1 MGADHLL
8 PEAIAALRGLDGPD
22 GPDGASRPV
31 VVFDSGVGGLPYLET
46 ARRLLP
52 GERYVYL
59 ADRAG
64 FPYGTK
70 ERAEIEALVL
80 DRLGRLIEAFDPKAI
95 VIACNTASQAALA
108 AARERFPGLPIVGVV
123 PAIKP
128 AAERTRT
135 GTIGVMATEHAL
147 VDPYL
152 DELIARHAPGVKVLR
167 EPAQDLVSFVE
178 RSFATSS
185 PPEREAAVAGHVR
198 RLLAN
203 GADEI
208 VLACTHFLHVAADIG
223 RVAAS
228 LSGGAQRKA
237 EVVDSREG
245 VARRLHEVLAER
257 GLLASGAGCV
267 AADGAADRSTGGRSA
282 PPDGVFLLSG
292 PPPFE
297 SVYPAFAERFSLLGP
312 FSLEAG
318 A

>member
-1 MGADHLL
+1 MATDNLL
-8 PEAIAALRGLDGPD
+8 PGAVEALRGLGRDI
-22 GPDGASRPV
+22 RPI

-46 ARRLLP
+46 IRGLLS

-70 ERAEIEALVL
+70 GRQEIEALVV
-80 DRLGRLIEAFDPKAI
+80 DRLGRLIAAFDPKAI

-108 AARERFPGLPIVGVV
+108 AARGRFPALSIVGVV

-135 GTIGVMATEHAL
+135 GAIGVMATEHAL

-152 DELIARHAPGVKVLR
+152 DELIARHAPGVRVLR
-167 EPAQDLVSFVE
+167 EPAQDLVAFVE
-178 RSFATSS
+178 RDLVASAR
-185 PPEREAAVAGHVR
+185 PDREAAVAGHVR
-198 RLLAN
+198 RLVAE

-208 VLACTHFLHVAADIG
+208 VLACTHFLHVAEDIG
-223 RVAAS
+223 NVAAS
-228 LSGGAQRKA
+228 FADGSRRGV

-245 VARRLHEVLAER
+245 VARRLRDVLSEG
-257 GLLASGAGCV
+257 GLLSAGAPEAAGAVRDAPGEGALTSGGTAG
-267 AADGAADRSTGGRSA
+267 
-282 PPDGVFLLSG
+282 PDGVFLLSG

-297 SVYPAFAERFSLLGP
+297 SVYSAFAERFSLSGP
-312 FSLEAG
+312 FSLETEA
-318 A
+318 

>member
-1 MGADHLL
+1 MDADHLL
-8 PEAIAALRGLDGPD
+8 PAAIAALRGLDR
-22 GPDGASRPV
+22 ASRPV
-31 VVFDSGVGGLPYLET
+31 IVFDSGVGGLPYLET
-46 ARRLLP
+46 ARSLLP

-70 ERAEIEALVL
+70 GREEIESLVL
-80 DRLGRLIEAFDPKAI
+80 DRLGRLVAAFDPKAI

-108 AARERFPGLPIVGVV
+108 AARGRFPGLPIVGVV

-152 DELIARHAPGVKVLR
+152 DELIARHAPGVRVLR

-178 RSFATSS
+178 RRFVASA
-185 PPEREAAVAGHVR
+185 PADREAAVAGHVQ
-198 RLLAN
+198 RLLAE

-208 VLACTHFLHVAADIG
+208 VLACTHFLHVAGDIG

-257 GLLASGAGCV
+257 GLLGAG
-267 AADGAADRSTGGRSA
+267 AAGTL
-282 PPDGVFLLSG
+282 PDGVFLLSG

-312 FSLEAG
+312 FSLEAE

>member
-1 MGADHLL
+1 MDADQLL
-8 PEAIAALRGLDGPD
+8 PAAVEALRGLP
-22 GPDGASRPV
+22 GASRPV

-46 ARRLLP
+46 ARRLLA

-70 ERAEIEALVL
+70 GREEIEALVL

-108 AARERFPGLPIVGVV
+108 ASRGRFPGLPIVGVV

-128 AAERTRT
+128 AAERTRS

-167 EPAQDLVSFVE
+167 EPAQDLVAFVE
-178 RSFATSS
+178 RRFAASS
-185 PPEREAAVAGHVR
+185 PSERETAVAGHVK
-198 RLLAN
+198 RLLSE

-208 VLACTHFLHVAADIG
+208 VLACTHFLHVAGDID

-228 LSGGAQRKA
+228 LSDGAQRKA

-257 GLLASGAGCV
+257 GLLASGAGR
-267 AADGAADRSTGGRSA
+267 GAAGVTGGRAA

-297 SVYPAFAERFSLLGP
+297 SVYPAFAARFSLLGP
-312 FSLEAG
+312 FSLETG